1 VTHLGDL
8 VCALTDGGLGDDAR
22 EQALAHVAV
31 CGPCNRQ
38 AADQRRVKTLLAT
51 TNSAPMPTPD
61 LLGRLLLIPEV
72 AQVEHDLRRSRSRRL
87 LGRTAPS
94 RAPVR
99 LVGARRPAS
108 RATGAPRSSGRVRVR
123 SVAAAGFA
131 ASVVVG
137 LGGAVSGSSAVS
149 AGAQTGP
156 TLSVSSG
163 TSVGIPIDAAVHR
176 PGSRVAVAVVYRRP

>member
-8 VCALTDGGLGDDAR
+8 VCALTDGGLADDAR

-38 AADQRRVKTLLAT
+38 AADQRRVKTLLAKA
-51 TNSAPMPTPD
+51 NSAPEPAPD
-61 LLGRLLLIPEV
+61 LVYRLLLIPEV
-72 AQVEHDLRRSRSRRL
+72 AQVEHDVRQTRSRRL
-87 LGRTAPS
+87 LGRAAPS
-94 RAPVR
+94 RAPVT
-99 LVGARRPAS
+99 LVGARRPAA
-108 RATGAPRSSGRVRVR
+108 RAVGTSRSSGRVRGR

-137 LGGAVSGSSAVS
+137 LGGAVSGSSVVT
-149 AGAQTGP
+149 AGEQTS
-156 TLSVSSG
+156 SVSVG
-163 TSVGIPIDAAVHR
+163 TSVGVSLHAAVPR